1 MSVKLWEVEEVNQL
15 IKLKNLNYMGKK
27 RIIKK
32 SEEELLRDAEK
43 REKAEK
49 KAQSKKPKEKKKIG
63 RIEHVKVYIQ
73 STYNNTLITITD
85 LQNDVIAWSS
95 SGSVGFK
102 GPKKATPFAASRVVD
117 ALIEKVGSLG
127 IREISIF
134 VKGVGSGRDAAVRAL
149 VNHGLEINSIK
160 DVTPVPHNGCRLRKP
175 RRV

>member
-1 MSVKLWEVEEVNQL
+1 
-15 IKLKNLNYMGKK
+15 MGKK

-32 SEEELLRDAEK
+32 SEEELLKDAEK
-43 REKAEK
+43 REKAES
-49 KAQSKKPKEKKKIG
+49 KAQSKKPKEKKKLG
-63 RIEHVKVYIQ
+63 RIEFVKIYIQ
-73 STYNNTLITITD
+73 STYNNTIITITD
-85 LQNDVIAWSS
+85 MQNIVIAWSS

-117 ALIEKVGSLG
+117 SLMEKVGNLG
-127 IREISIF
+127 IKEISIF
-134 VKGVGSGRDAAVRAL
+134 VRGVGSGRDAAVRAL